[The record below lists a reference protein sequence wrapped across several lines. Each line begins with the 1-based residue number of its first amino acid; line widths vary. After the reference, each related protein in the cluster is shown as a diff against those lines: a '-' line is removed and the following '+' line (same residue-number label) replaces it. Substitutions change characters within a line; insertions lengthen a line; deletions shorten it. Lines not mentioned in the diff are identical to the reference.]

1 MNSETVRDIPSSVV
15 SALSQG
21 NKIEAIKLLREA
33 YGIGLKEAKDMV
45 DEYVKSRPEMS
56 MKLVNLQQ
64 ETKRSF
70 FIWIVIL
77 AIALLVC
84 YWWFMRK

>member
-1 MNSETVRDIPSSVV
+1 MIPEKVRDLPSSVV

-21 NKIEAIKLLREA
+21 NEIEAIKLLREA

-45 DEYVKSRPEMS
+45 DEYVKSRPELS
-56 MKLVNLQQ
+56 MKLADLQQ
-64 ETKRSF
+64 KSKRGLF
-70 FIWIVIL
+70 RWIVIL

-84 YWWFMRK
+84 YWWFIRK